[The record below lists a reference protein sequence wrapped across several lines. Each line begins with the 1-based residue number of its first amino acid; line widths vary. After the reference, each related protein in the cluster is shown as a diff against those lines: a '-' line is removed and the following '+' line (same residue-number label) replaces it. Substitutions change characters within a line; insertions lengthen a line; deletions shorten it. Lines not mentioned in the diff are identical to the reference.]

1 MTEGPIQI
9 PDALRAAIARD
20 LQPVRPLGPP
30 SKRVLLVVPVAVALL
45 FASTW
50 LFGLRRD
57 APVLRPW
64 LTWTASTLQMLLG
77 LALIAAALR
86 EAVPGTTLSRRALGV
101 VFGTA
106 AIAVLS
112 ITITTWG
119 VSPTTIAP
127 GFVRY
132 VWSVCV
138 AGGVL
143 SALPVLAVS
152 GWLAARAFPLRPR
165 IAGAVYGLGAGLIA
179 DAGWRLFCHF
189 SDPSHVLGAHAL
201 AIVVIALL
209 GSRVSGS
216 RVPRFPGSRVPR
228 FPGFG
233 L

>member
-1 MTEGPIQI
+1 MTEEPIQL
-9 PDALRAAIARD
+9 PNTLRVAIARD
-20 LQPVRPLGPP
+20 LHPVRPLAAP
-30 SKRVLLVVPVAVALL
+30 SRRVLVVAPIAVALL
-45 FASTW
+45 FASTMM
-50 LFGLRRD
+50 FGLRRD
-57 APVLRPW
+57 ALTLGPW

-77 LALIAAALR
+77 LLLIVAALR

-106 AIAVLS
+106 AVAVLS
-112 ITITTWG
+112 ITFMTWI

-152 GWLAARAFPLRPR
+152 GWLAARAFPLRPG
-165 IAGAVYGLGAGLIA
+165 IAGAIYGLGAGLIA

-189 SDPSHVLGAHAL
+189 SEPSHVLGSHAL
-201 AIVVIALL
+201 AIALVAIL
-209 GSRVSGS
+209 GSLKS
-216 RVPRFPGSRVPR
+216 FP
-228 FPGFG
+228 FPTHR
-233 L
+233 

>member
-1 MTEGPIQI
+1 MTDHPIQM
-9 PDALRAAIARD
+9 PDTLRTAVARD
-20 LQPVRPLGPP
+20 LRPVTPLAPP
-30 SKRVLLVVPVAVALL
+30 SKRVVIVAPVAIVLL
-45 FASTW
+45 FASAIV
-50 LFGLRRD
+50 FGVRRD
-57 APVLRPW
+57 APALGPW

-77 LALIAAALR
+77 LALIVAALR
-86 EAVPGTTLSRRALGV
+86 EAVPGTMLSRRALGI

-106 AIAVLS
+106 AIAMLS
-112 ITITTWG
+112 ITFMTWV

-143 SALPVLAVS
+143 SALPVVALS

-165 IAGAVYGLGAGLIA
+165 IAGAIYGLGAGLIA

-201 AIVVIALL
+201 AIALVALL
-209 GSRVSGS
+209 GSRFSGS
-216 RVPRFPGSRVPR
+216 PGSQVRVREP
-228 FPGFG
+228 
-233 L
+233 